1 MERIQGF
8 KDLLVWQKSMD
19 LTMCVYE
26 IVQFFPKSETYAL
39 SDQIRRAA
47 VSIPSNI
54 AEGQARQTKKEFLQF
69 LWIARGSRAEMETQ
83 ILIAQKL
90 GYLQNVPEGKLHAL
104 FSLSDEVARMLYA
117 LIAKLSQQ
125 E

>member
-1 MERIQGF
+1 M
-8 KDLLVWQKSMD
+8 K
-19 LTMCVYE
+19 
-26 IVQFFPKSETYAL
+26 IVQLLPKNETYAL

-47 VSIPSNI
+47 ASIPSNI
-54 AEGQARQTKKEFLQF
+54 AEGQARQTKEEFLQF
-69 LWIARGSRAEMETQ
+69 LWIARGSRAELETQ

-90 GYLQNVPEGKLHAL
+90 GYLKTVPETKLQTL

-125 E
+125 D

>member
-19 LTMCVYE
+19 LTMCVCE
-26 IVQFFPKSETYAL
+26 IVQCLPKNETYAL

-47 VSIPSNI
+47 VSIPSII

-69 LWIARGSRAEMETQ
+69 LWIARGSRAELETQ

-90 GYLQNVPEGKLHAL
+90 GYLQNVPEGKLQTL

-117 LIAKLSQQ
+117 LIVKLSQQ